1 MSNYTVSQP
10 ARLSVLLEE
19 REIASYLS
27 YTAFAV
33 AMISVLQA
41 LHFARDAVVTKCGAE
56 KKPTPDLHHEGHQN
70 GEQGKTGCLCGC
82 CKKLGRKLTWL
93 YHKSESFFTNV
104 CVLVL
109 PYILLKPLTSI
120 GQSDGVVYL
129 KWPAMYSYVT
139 LFSAI
144 GVPVGIVCLGILYLY
159 ETSSHKF
166 SFACCAAFVLYF
178 FSFFVLPLMFLVVC
192 ASFYIFVADGF
203 VFFINFSLV
212 FSFSLSFKFSLAVDM
227 LQIFMMLMLMVDM
240 TNTCVKTIKK
250 VKTHNLPNLSN
261 LWNLA
266 TLRARPKKNMTR
278 KHE

>member
-1 MSNYTVSQP
+1 MKGNRTESKGKLVACVVVARSSAESLPGYTTS
-10 ARLSVLLEE
+10 
-19 REIASYLS
+19 I
-27 YTAFAV
+27 
-33 AMISVLQA
+33 
-41 LHFARDAVVTKCGAE
+41 
-56 KKPTPDLHHEGHQN
+56 
-70 GEQGKTGCLCGC
+70 
-82 CKKLGRKLTWL
+82 
-93 YHKSESFFTNV
+93 HKSESFFTNV

-159 ETSSHKF
+159 ETSSHKL

-178 FSFFVLPLMFLVVC
+178 YSFFVLPLMFLVFC

-240 TNTCVKTIKK
+240 TNTCVKTTKK

-261 LWNLA
+261 LWLWQ
-266 TLRARPKKNMTR
+266 R
-278 KHE
+278 